1 MFRQAPEEAPRSFL
15 DVAACFSEEEWK
27 LLEHWQKD
35 LYRNVMKDI
44 QQALTSLGP
53 LIATSVF
60 SLRPKEKKDMHS
72 IDLQE
77 VELRSSIHLPPG
89 DSTVD
94 AGALMGGKDYL
105 KEPERRDGPPAGVH
119 MTSSGNIVMKEE
131 RMQPCLLDD
140 NGAEVDKSTA
150 DLGIGASP
158 VVSFNIKMEGGVC
171 SVGHHSSERRD
182 TIGSDSRLPFHS
194 IAGDGKLRDYH
205 CTERE
210 ESGISPDAVPAV
222 NSPDASI
229 GINED
234 GETYAIDVP
243 GYRGSRNSGIL
254 TGKRHGNIKRTISN
268 PFKCD
273 TKSARCKF
281 TAKKLKAPTVQSVSE
296 NNYSGE
302 TWSGSDQELRGEKN
316 ASHATHSNLLQMAPY
331 VQTSKIY
338 SNCDRMMNNYM
349 YPPEPEPQQAC
360 LLFPYPE
367 SEHTSQTEN
376 RTENPRTRTRAPQ
389 RYACAECGRSF
400 SAMSNLITHERIH
413 TGERPFHCTICGKR
427 FTQTG
432 VLRRHQKMHA
442 GERPFH
448 CNVCG
453 KSFTQKHHLLGHQK
467 VHKKSQQKL

>member
-254 TGKRHGNIKRTISN
+254 TGNRHVNMKRTICN
-268 PFKCD
+268 PVKCNR
-273 TKSARCKF
+273 KSAHCKC
-281 TAKKLKAPTVQSVSE
+281 TAKKLKAHLEQRVSE
-296 NNYSGE
+296 KNKYSGQS
-302 TWSGSDQELRGEKN
+302 TSGCDQELRGETPGN
-316 ASHATHSNLLQMAPY
+316 HAVHSDVLQMEPCAQRLYSYSRCDSMMKTDTRFP
-331 VQTSKIY
+331 QDCIPFTS
-338 SNCDRMMNNYM
+338 
-349 YPPEPEPQQAC
+349 
-360 LLFPYPE
+360 
-367 SEHTSQTEN
+367 
-376 RTENPRTRTRAPQ
+376 PQ
-389 RYACAECGRSF
+389 RKARTAHAPVSTKAPARYTCTECGKS
-400 SAMSNLITHERIH
+400 SSKMSNLITHERIH
-413 TGERPFHCTICGKR
+413 TGERPFHCTECGKG

-432 VLRRHQKMHA
+432 ALHRHQKMHT

-453 KSFTQKHHLLGHQK
+453 KSFTQKPHLLGHQK
-467 VHKKSQQKL
+467 IHKKSQERCETDLLKTGNT